1 MTETKEIY
9 VTNEGLEQ
17 MKQEL
22 EDLIQ
27 VKRPEVIKAL
37 KEARALGDLSE
48 NAEYDAARQEQAQ
61 TEARIKELEAMIEH
75 AVIIENVD
83 TVHKVGSFGNHGGE
97 SVCLKFGLNIMHDH
111 LAGIRYI
118 IFQGNTQFSGSCSH
132 EKQTV
137 HPAVCCG
144 IQREFRWYQR
154 FSHRIHI
161 VGDPGIRTEGFLY
174 CLEYQGFLL
183 IGFLIHE
190 TQHEHVFRFG
200 VLYDGRHQSSHLI
213 KV

>member
-83 TVHKVGSFGNHGGE
+83 TNEVSIGTKVTIEYVGDDDTEEYS
-97 SVCLKFGLNIMHDH
+97 
-111 LAGIRYI
+111 
-118 IFQGNTQFSGSCSH
+118 
-132 EKQTV
+132 
-137 HPAVCCG
+137 
-144 IQREFRWYQR
+144 
-154 FSHRIHI
+154 I
-161 VGDPGIRTEGFLY
+161 VGVKEADPFNNKISNESPIARAILGKK
-174 CLEYQGFLL
+174 
-183 IGFLIHE
+183 IGDIVSVDSPNG
-190 TQHEHVFRFG
+190 T
-200 VLYDGRHQSSHLI
+200 YDV
-213 KV
+213 KVVAITA

>member
-1 MTETKEIY
+1 MTDTKEIY

-83 TVHKVGSFGNHGGE
+83 TNEVSIGTRVTIEYVGDDDTEEYS
-97 SVCLKFGLNIMHDH
+97 
-111 LAGIRYI
+111 
-118 IFQGNTQFSGSCSH
+118 
-132 EKQTV
+132 
-137 HPAVCCG
+137 
-144 IQREFRWYQR
+144 
-154 FSHRIHI
+154 I
-161 VGDPGIRTEGFLY
+161 VGVKEADPFNNKISNESPIARAILGKK
-174 CLEYQGFLL
+174 
-183 IGFLIHE
+183 IGDIVSVDSPNG
-190 TQHEHVFRFG
+190 T
-200 VLYDGRHQSSHLI
+200 YDV
-213 KV
+213 KVVAITA